1 MKVGIFG
8 GSFNPVHTGHVALAK
23 SLLKIAGL
31 DEVWFMVSPQN
42 PLKESPELI
51 NENIRLEMVRAALS
65 DEPRLVASDYEFSLP
80 RPSYT
85 WNTLTSLT
93 GDFPHIAFSLLIGG
107 DNWECFPKWYRGNDI
122 IANYPVIVYPRCG
135 GCLATYSHAAVR
147 HENTGNVTFA
157 DTPLFD
163 ISSTEVRR
171 RIAGGKSIRGMVHP
185 AVEAIIA
192 DRHLYVNK

>member
-51 NENIRLEMVRAALS
+51 DENIRLEMVRAALS

>member
-171 RIAGGKSIRGMVHP
+171 RIAGGNSIRGMVHP

>member
-185 AVEAIIA
+185 AVETIIA